1 MEPTCHL
8 DEGKASNPPLGWIP
22 MMPLVT
28 VAVIGL
34 EGVVEVVVAFAV
46 GEQGKQRRVLGG
58 VRC

>member
-46 GEQGKQRRVLGG
+46 GEQGKQR
-58 VRC
+58 